1 MSLPK
6 PSTALLFVG
15 CGSVL
20 MGGSYLLQE
29 YVGVKAPE
37 PYMDEIFH
45 IRQTQHYCR
54 GEYTVWDQKITTPPG
69 LYATSVALIRLFG
82 LPCTASVLRM
92 HNLAFLAGTFAV
104 LVAVHRTLHPHEGS
118 IKTSILNAFTLSLLP
133 ISWFFH
139 MLYYTD
145 PGSTFLVLLAYLA
158 SLKGMHK
165 SSAAVGLLA
174 LTYRQTN
181 VAWVLFMAGVVGMRV
196 LSESQRP
203 SRTYSRVTFADL
215 EGWGGFAAH
224 LMSIA
229 STAFQRSGTLVLAL
243 WPYIT
248 VALLFAAFV
257 QWNGGIVL
265 GDRSNHIA
273 TIHIP
278 QLYYFASSLMGFSV
292 LSSDVPGAI
301 SAALQRFR
309 SFRTGFS
316 FAAAI
321 SALALFMCWT
331 IHKFTVEHPFLLAD
345 NRHYSF
351 YVWKNIYRRHQL
363 VRYAAIMGYLPAMWV
378 LSRKLVSAQPVLLVL
393 LYVVATAATLVPT
406 PLLDFRYYVLP
417 FLLFR
422 MHVRS
427 PSAGVL
433 LVEAVAYA
441 AVNLATIWLFGERPF
456 RWASEPDAWQRFM
469 W

>member
-1 MSLPK
+1 MGLPK
-6 PSTALLFVG
+6 PSTALLFLG

-20 MGGSYLLQE
+20 MGGSYFLSD
-29 YVGVKAPE
+29 YVGAKAPE

-45 IRQTQHYCR
+45 IRQAQHYCR
-54 GEYTVWDQKITTPPG
+54 GEYIVWDQKITTPPG
-69 LYATSVALIRLFG
+69 LYATSVALTRLFG
-82 LPCTASVLRM
+82 LPCTASILRL

-118 IKTSILNAFTLSLLP
+118 TKTSILNAFTLSLLP

-158 SLKGMHK
+158 TLKGWHK
-165 SSAAVGLLA
+165 SSAA
-174 LTYRQTN
+174 TN
-181 VAWVLFMAGVVGMRV
+181 VAWVLFMAGVAAMRV
-196 LSESQRP
+196 LSENQPP
-203 SRTYSRVTFADL
+203 SRTFSRVTFSDL

-224 LMSIA
+224 VTSIVI
-229 STAFQRSGTLVLAL
+229 TATQRFGTLVLAL
-243 WPYIT
+243 WPYMS
-248 VALLFAAFV
+248 VALLFAGFV
-257 QWNGGIVL
+257 EWNGGIVL

-278 QLYYFASSLMGFSV
+278 QLYYFASSLIGFSA
-292 LSSDVPGAI
+292 LSSDIPGAI

-309 SFRTGFS
+309 SFRSGCIFVVTT
-316 FAAAI
+316 A
-321 SALALFMCWT
+321 ALALLMCWS
-331 IHKFTVEHPFLLAD
+331 IHKFTIEHPFLLAD

-363 VRYAAIMGYLPAMWV
+363 VRYAAVIGYLSAIWV
-378 LSRKLVSAQPVLLVL
+378 LGRKLASAQPVLLVL
-393 LYVVATAATLVPT
+393 LFVVATAATLVPT

-422 MHVRS
+422 LHVRS
-427 PSAGVL
+427 PSTGVL
-433 LVEAVAYA
+433 LVEAIAYA
-441 AVNLATIWLFGERPF
+441 AVNLATVWLFGERPF